1 MRTYQNL
8 KTWFFRRENDAAE
21 QVVTIPHDWAIGGPF
36 DRNNDLQVTHIIQDG
51 ETHDYEHTGRTGGL
65 PHVGKARYRCV
76 IPGPS
81 APGKRVA
88 LLFDGVMS
96 HAKVFLNGKEAGS
109 CNYGYTSFL
118 IEATDYLY
126 DGENLLEVTAENFP
140 SASRWYPGAGIYRRV
155 QRIETDPV
163 FFENWSNHLEFLP
176 KENVL
181 RLGGIIGNRTG
192 AKISGEIILE
202 SSLFETTVL
211 PVEIPPEGLSF
222 ERKLPLKSC
231 ERWSPESPRLYD
243 VTLTVKGGAYSDSE
257 TIRFG
262 IREIRFDKDRGFF
275 LNGERMKLNGVC
287 LHHDLGPLGAA
298 FHPAAA
304 RRQLELLKDMGCNA
318 IRTSHNPPA
327 PQLLDLC
334 DEMGFLVMDEA
345 FDCWKTGKV
354 DNDYSLHF
362 EEDSEK
368 DLASMVRRDRNHPCI
383 IFWSI
388 GNELMEIRD
397 RSLRGDLI
405 AKRLSAIVKQHDTGR
420 PVTAGMD
427 ACDMAIESGIPDQ
440 LDIPGWNYRP
450 QSYGKYHRRFPDCP
464 VIGSET
470 LSTVSSRG
478 IYYFPAKEYIYGRHP
493 ERAEAAEH
501 QCSSYCLD
509 ARPWSHTPE
518 AEFLSQD
525 EYEFVAG
532 QFIWTG
538 FDYLGEPNPFDRQWP
553 ARSSYFGCID
563 LAGLPKD
570 LFYVIQAQWKKT
582 GEPMVH
588 IIPHHWNWRAGQVF
602 DVHVASNC
610 EEVELFLNGTSL
622 GRIPLHFGSGV
633 LAERYRFI
641 WHDVRWEP
649 GTLRAV
655 GYRRNEPCAD
665 EILRT
670 ASDPAQLC
678 LETARTVCASDGEDM
693 IFVTVSVRDKEGNL
707 CADKTPF
714 VKFSLEGVA
723 LKLLAADAGN
733 PASLEPFP
741 RPECTLFSGM
751 GVVYL
756 QSTGAEGETLLRAE
770 SSGLKTAMIRLAGK
784 DGNRINSGASS
795 TLDT

>member
-1 MRTYQNL
+1 MRTCQDL
-8 KTWFFRRENDAAE
+8 KNWFFRRETDEPE
-21 QVVTIPHDWAIGGPF
+21 QAVTIPHDWAAGGPF
-36 DRNNDLQVTHIIQDG
+36 DRNNDLQITRIEQDG
-51 ETHDYEHTGRTGGL
+51 QILDCEHTGRTGGL
-65 PHVGKARYRCV
+65 PHVGKGRYRCM
-76 IPGPS
+76 IQGPS

-88 LLFDGVMS
+88 LLFEGVMS
-96 HAKVFLNGKEAGS
+96 HAEVSLNGRPAGS
-109 CNYGYTSFL
+109 CHYGYTSFL
-118 IEATDYLY
+118 IEATDYLH
-126 DGENLLEVTAENFP
+126 DGENLLEVSAENFP

-155 QRIETDPV
+155 RRIETDPV
-163 FFENWSNHLEFLP
+163 FFGNWSNHLEFLP
-176 KENVL
+176 EKNALRISGVVEN
-181 RLGGIIGNRTG
+181 RMGT
-192 AKISGEIILE
+192 KISGEIVLE
-202 SSLFETTVL
+202 SPLFEKTVL
-211 PVEIPPEGLSF
+211 PVEIPAGSLAF
-222 ERKLPLKSC
+222 ERELALKSC
-231 ERWSPESPRLYD
+231 ERWSPGSPRLYD
-243 VTLTVKGGAYSDSE
+243 VKLTVKSGMFSDSE

-262 IREIRFDKDRGFF
+262 IREIRFDKDLGFF
-275 LNGERMKLNGVC
+275 LNGERMKINGVC

-304 RRQLELLKDMGCNA
+304 RRQLSILKDMGCNA

-327 PQLLDLC
+327 PPFLDLC

-345 FDCWKTGKV
+345 FDCWKKGKV
-354 DNDYSLHF
+354 ANDYSLHF
-362 EEDSEK
+362 EQDSEK

-383 IFWSI
+383 ILWSI
-388 GNELMEIRD
+388 GNEIMEIRD

-405 AKRLSAIVKQHDTGR
+405 AKRLSAIVKQHDTER
-420 PVTAGMD
+420 PVTACMD

-450 QSYGKYHRRFPDCP
+450 QSYRKYHKRFPDCP

-470 LSTVSSRG
+470 LSVISSRG
-478 IYYFPAKEYIYGRHP
+478 IYYFPAQEYIYGRHP
-493 ERAEAAEH
+493 ERREAAEL

-538 FDYLGEPNPFDRQWP
+538 FDYLGEPTPYYVEWP
-553 ARSSYFGCID
+553 SRSSYFGCVD
-563 LAGLPKD
+563 LVGLPKD

-582 GEPMVH
+582 GEPMIH

-610 EEVELFLNGTSL
+610 DEAELFLNGKSL
-622 GRIPLHFGSGV
+622 GRIAPHPGSGV

-649 GTLRAV
+649 GSLRAV
-655 GYRRNEPCAD
+655 GYRKNEPCAE
-665 EILRT
+665 EILCT
-670 ASDPAQLC
+670 ASEPAQLC
-678 LETARTVCASDGEDM
+678 LETARTVCAADGEDM
-693 IFVTVSVRDKEGNL
+693 IFVTVSVRDKEGVL

-714 VKFSLEGVA
+714 VKFSLAGES

-733 PASLEPFP
+733 PASTEPFP
-741 RPECTLFSGM
+741 SPECTLFSGM

-756 QSTGAEGETLLRAE
+756 QSTGAEGETVLRAE
-770 SSGLKTAMIRLAGK
+770 SSGLKTAEIRLAGK
-784 DGNRINSGASS
+784 DGNRINSGAPS